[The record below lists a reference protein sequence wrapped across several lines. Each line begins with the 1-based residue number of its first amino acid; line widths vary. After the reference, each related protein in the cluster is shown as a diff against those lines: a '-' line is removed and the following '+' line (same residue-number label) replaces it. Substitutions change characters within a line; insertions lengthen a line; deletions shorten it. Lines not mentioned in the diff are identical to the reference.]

1 MKFLIAARPYNHQSF
16 GVVCLHKLR
25 QQLLDLGH
33 DAEIIFLTGDGKNC
47 EWGFSDDPKFYQPN
61 ASQII
66 IKDVKEYLKEVRK
79 EGFIVYPEIVNG
91 NPLGGRNVVR
101 YLLNREGA
109 LKPWGMDASN
119 RDFFLVHSIKFR
131 DKFNYAL
138 FNVPSI
144 NWLDEDSLET
154 FEKRSI
160 DVTYLGKGQKFGFDK
175 IIKNTLEI
183 TRQWPNTQQQLR
195 LLLSKTR
202 FFFTFDPLT
211 ATSLDAILCGAI
223 PCVFY
228 SDKFDTT
235 SIEDMEIPVF
245 SAYAKLNKN
254 FEVEKIDF
262 NIKSFRETR
271 QEIIE
276 KMRYLESNYADRV
289 AVLASEINSF
299 FVDGR
304 FHTPLTTNFSKIP
317 TKT

>member
-16 GVVCLHKLR
+16 GVVCLHQLR

-47 EWGFSDDPKFYQPN
+47 EWAFSDDPKFYQPN
-61 ASQII
+61 ASKII

-91 NPLGGRNVVR
+91 NPLDGRNVVR

-144 NWLDEDSLET
+144 NWLDEDSLEP

-160 DVTYLGKGQKFGFDK
+160 DVTYLGKGQKFGFNRIVKD
-175 IIKNTLEI
+175 TLEV

-228 SDKFDTT
+228 SDKFDIS
-235 SIEDMEIPVF
+235 SIEGMEIPTF
-245 SAYAKLNKN
+245 SAYARLNHD
-254 FEVEKIDF
+254 FELEQMDF
-262 NIKSFRETR
+262 DINSFQETR
-271 QEIIE
+271 KEII
-276 KMRYLESNYADRV
+276 KQVKHLESSYADRV
-289 AVLASEINSF
+289 AVLAS
-299 FVDGR
+299 
-304 FHTPLTTNFSKIP
+304 KIHYHFR
-317 TKT
+317 